1 MDRRRAEIEVEQSL
15 DTEILLILL
24 FHLTPNRCVNGQSYT
39 GCRQTLLPDDIIKRF
54 EHDAHFFNVL
64 ELYGNHFSG
73 FPLLVTVGGASCS
86 PCQTC
91 RAGLAAS
98 IAENCCSLDDRLPL
112 RSMVT

>member
-15 DTEILLILL
+15 ETGNLLILLLL

-73 FPLLVTVGGASCS
+73 FPLLVTVG
-86 PCQTC
+86 T
-91 RAGLAAS
+91 RLAPPVKPVEQVS
-98 IAENCCSLDDRLPL
+98 RL
-112 RSMVT
+112 V